1 MVKNI
6 DSDFGK
12 DTVQQVKN
20 EQDFECLYKTYWK
33 KVFGIIYHY
42 TEDREISAE
51 LSQELFATIWEQRE
65 TLVFHQHAK
74 AYLFKAA
81 KLEAFDYI
89 RTSLRRKQL
98 LACAL
103 QDFCQLQNC
112 TEETLMYNEL
122 RGKLDLLVNKLPCR
136 CREVYHLS
144 QTQGFSNST
153 IAGMLGISGKTV
165 EYHLYKAMS
174 FLREQLAPV
183 KS

>member
-12 DTVQQVKN
+12 GRVQQVKN

-33 KVFGIIYHY
+33 QVFGIIYHY

-51 LSQELFATIWEQRE
+51 LSQELFASIWEQRE
-65 TLVFHQHAK
+65 TLVFHQHVK

-103 QDFCQLQNC
+103 QDFCQMQNC

-122 RGKLDLLVNKLPCR
+122 RGKLNLLVDKLPCR

-144 QTQGFSNST
+144 QTEGLSNAA
-153 IAGMLGISGKTV
+153 IGAMLGISGKTV

-174 FLREQLAPV
+174 FLREQLTPA